1 MEEGMT
7 LLQRL
12 ARPML
17 AGMFIAGGIDA
28 VRHPSSKAPKAEP
41 VVGGLAD
48 QLGER
53 IGTEELVRI
62 NGAVQVG
69 AGVALALGV
78 FPRPAS
84 LLLAASVVPTTLAGH
99 PFWQEADPAARAQQR
114 IHFLKNV
121 AMLGGL
127 ILAAADTG
135 GRPSVPW
142 QARRAVGHAAVQ
154 VREHLPI
161 GG

>member
-1 MEEGMT
+1 MT
-7 LLQRL
+7 LLQRA
-12 ARPML
+12 ARPLL

-28 VRHPSSKAPKAEP
+28 VRNPSSKAPKAEP
-41 VVGGLAD
+41 VVGSFAD
-48 QLGER
+48 QLPDR

-62 NGAVQVG
+62 NGAVQVA
-69 AGVALALGV
+69 AGIGLALGV
-78 FPRPAS
+78 LARPAS
-84 LLLAASVVPTTLAGH
+84 ILLAASLVPTTLAGH

-114 IHFLKNV
+114 IQFLKNL

-142 QARRAVGHAAVQ
+142 RTRRAVGHAAGQ

-161 GG
+161 GS

>member
-1 MEEGMT
+1 MT
-7 LLQRL
+7 LLQRV
-12 ARPML
+12 ARPLL
-17 AGMFIAGGIDA
+17 AGMFIYGGLDA
-28 VRHPSSKAPKAEP
+28 LRQPGGKTAKAEP

-48 QLGER
+48 RLGE
-53 IGTEELVRI
+53 GVETEHLVRF

-78 FPRPAS
+78 FARPAS
-84 LLLAASVVPTTLAGH
+84 LALAASLVPTTLAGH
-99 PFWQEADPAARAQQR
+99 AYWQETDPAAKAQQR
-114 IHFLKNV
+114 IQFLKNV

-127 ILAAADTG
+127 LLAAADTG

-142 QARRAVGHAAVQ
+142 RAKRAVGHAAEQ
-154 VREHLPI
+154 VREHVPI

>member
-1 MEEGMT
+1 MKEGMT
-7 LLQRL
+7 LLQRV

-17 AGMFIAGGIDA
+17 AGMFIAGGLDA
-28 VRHPSSKAPKAEP
+28 ARRPSSKVPKAEP

-48 QLGER
+48 QLGDR

-78 FPRPAS
+78 LARPAS
-84 LLLAASVVPTTLAGH
+84 ILLAASLVPTTLAGH
-99 PFWQEADPAARAQQR
+99 PFWQETDPSARAQQR

-135 GRPSVPW
+135 GRPSVSW
-142 QARRAVGHAAVQ
+142 RARRAVGHAAGQ

>member
-1 MEEGMT
+1 MT
-7 LLQRL
+7 LLQRV

-17 AGMFIAGGIDA
+17 AGMFIYGGLDA
-28 VRHPSSKAPKAEP
+28 LRHPSGKAPKAEP
-41 VVGGLAD
+41 VVGALAD
-48 QLGER
+48 RLPDQV
-53 IGTEELVRI
+53 GTDELVRL

-69 AGVALALGV
+69 AGIALALGV
-78 FPRPAS
+78 FARPAS
-84 LLLAASVVPTTLAGH
+84 LALAVSLVPTTLAGH

-114 IHFLKNV
+114 IQFLKNV

-142 QARRAVGHAAVQ
+142 RAKRAVGHAAVQ
-154 VREHLPI
+154 VREHVPI
-161 GG
+161 GN